1 MVQVSF
7 FLTHEPQEMKKGRN
21 LQKRFQRTGVLVCSI
36 LFGNICVIY
45 CSNQYSTIFCE
56 KFWYFWMIV
65 VFERSINTL
74 FSHWN
79 GSGLMLTLIYFFEP
93 KVTESVLLHPMHI
106 LDCVSYDI
114 SFFLFVIHVNYP
126 FEKGP
131 LNPWFHGEHVLR
143 QYPIGEERSLACKFC
158 KAVRVL
164 IF

>member
-1 MVQVSF
+1 MKFLLLTKKKKLCSLIFIILVDYKKIFMVQVSF

-74 FSHWN
+74 F
-79 GSGLMLTLIYFFEP
+79 LTEMVRGWCWHSYTSLNQKLQ
-93 KVTESVLLHPMHI
+93 KVSCYTQCTSWTV
-106 LDCVSYDI
+106 
-114 SFFLFVIHVNYP
+114 
-126 FEKGP
+126 
-131 LNPWFHGEHVLR
+131 
-143 QYPIGEERSLACKFC
+143 
-158 KAVRVL
+158 
-164 IF
+164 